1 MLAQYDREVQQSSQF
16 FFRSQDDKKNW
27 RGVEAERKERKFL
40 PSLTSQFMSSFM
52 GAVTMRCVVRSS
64 RFQTKK
70 VIIPQ
75 ELDNFAWR
83 FRLSPVELFVKKT
96 FQLISVGICHFL
108 RPWNSQ
114 HHDLWSN
121 GESKSQATSSNRGEL
136 KSDRARASG
145 VRVKVNVFT
154 VWALLPSRTISL
166 TIPWHVWLL

>member
-1 MLAQYDREVQQSSQF
+1 M
-16 FFRSQDDKKNW
+16 
-27 RGVEAERKERKFL
+27 EAERKERKFL

-83 FRLSPVELFVKKT
+83 FRLSLVELFVEKT

-114 HHDLWSN
+114 HHDL
-121 GESKSQATSSNRGEL
+121 
-136 KSDRARASG
+136 
-145 VRVKVNVFT
+145 
-154 VWALLPSRTISL
+154 
-166 TIPWHVWLL
+166 